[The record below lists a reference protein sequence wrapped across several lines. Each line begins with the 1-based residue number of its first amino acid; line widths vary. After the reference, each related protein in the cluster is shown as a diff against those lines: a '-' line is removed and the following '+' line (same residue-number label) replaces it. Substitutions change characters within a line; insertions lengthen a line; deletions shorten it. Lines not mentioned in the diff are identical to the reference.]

1 METLDDVRLP
11 ERGRSLWR
19 SGALAADN
27 SIYYMPSSAR
37 RIMRLNPDN
46 DTLSSVGGDLG
57 GREMY
62 SGTVVGNNDCLYGMP
77 FFAKHIIKFDPEDPD
92 ITCTVGGEAEI
103 GFYCGDGG
111 VLG

>member
-1 METLDDVRLP
+1 
-11 ERGRSLWR
+11 LWR

-62 SGTVVGNNDCLYGMP
+62 SGTVVGNNDCMYGMP